1 MGAQAVVLYSTGTG
15 NSFRVACWAREIF
28 ADKKIP
34 CVIRQITTR
43 SPEGLPIARPGDYL
57 GVSVPT
63 HGFGAQWSV
72 VKKVLALP
80 RGNGCTGFVTACC
93 AGMKL
98 GRIHVPGVEGTA
110 AWGIALILALK
121 GYKVR
126 AVNGVD
132 MPSNWIVVHPGF
144 SRASAVS
151 MSEQCRRRYA
161 LLLDRVTSGRNFFPA
176 RSFVTLVLGIA
187 LLPVTLGYNLLGR
200 FVLSKML
207 FADKRCTSCGQCA
220 RSCPVH
226 GITMRNQGKPFPRW
240 SFKCESCM
248 RCVGFCPERAI
259 QMNTL
264 WLVGVSWLLF
274 SGAPALVGALQG
286 LLPGAMSAGATPVG
300 SARALVG
307 LAQVALVFG
316 GSWLLGEALFFLSR
330 IPGARSVLMYTS
342 LSRYYRRYHEPLTR
356 AADLQGSEASRRR
369 GRLTPVSR
377 DP

>member
-1 MGAQAVVLYSTGTG
+1 MRAQAAVLYSTGTG

-28 ADKKIP
+28 EDKGIP
-34 CVIRQITTR
+34 CVVRQITTR
-43 SPEGLPIARPGDYL
+43 SPEGPRGARPGDYL

-72 VKKVLALP
+72 LKSVFALP
-80 RGNGCTGFVTACC
+80 RGNGCTAFVTACC

-98 GRIHVPGVEGTA
+98 GRIHVPGMEGTA

-151 MSEQCRRRYA
+151 MSALCRKRYA
-161 LLLDRVTSGRNFFPA
+161 LLLDRVTSGSTFFPV

-187 LLPVTLGYNLLGR
+187 LVPVTLGYNLLGR
-200 FVLSKML
+200 FVLSKVL
-207 FADKRCTSCGQCA
+207 FADTRCTSCGQCA

-226 GITMRNQGKPFPRW
+226 GITMRNHGKPFPRW

-264 WLVGVSWLLF
+264 WLVGVSWLLLY
-274 SGAPALVGALQG
+274 GAPALVEALLG
-286 LLPGAMSAGATPVG
+286 LLPGAVSAGA
-300 SARALVG
+300 ARVFVVP
-307 LAQVALVFG
+307 AQIAMAFG

-356 AADLQGSEASRRR
+356 AADLQE
-369 GRLTPVSR
+369 
-377 DP
+377 

>member
-1 MGAQAVVLYSTGTG
+1 VGAQAVVLYSTGTG

-28 ADKKIP
+28 ADKGIP
-34 CVIRQITTR
+34 CVVRQITTR
-43 SPEGLPIARPGDYL
+43 SPEGPYTPRPGDYL

-72 VKKVLALP
+72 LKKVFALP
-80 RGNGCTGFVTACC
+80 RGNGCIGFVTACC
-93 AGMKL
+93 AGMML

-110 AWGIALILALK
+110 AWGIALMLALK

-144 SRASAVS
+144 SNASAAT
-151 MSEQCRRRYA
+151 MSALCRKRYA
-161 LLLDRVTSGRNFFPA
+161 LLLDRVTSGRTFFPA

-187 LLPVTLGYNLLGR
+187 LVPVTLGYNLLGR

-220 RSCPVH
+220 RSCPVA
-226 GITMRNQGKPFPRW
+226 GITMRNHGKLFPRW
-240 SFKCESCM
+240 SFTCESCM

-274 SGAPALVGALQG
+274 NGAPALADALRG
-286 LLPGAMSAGATPVG
+286 LLPGTVSAGATRILD
-300 SARALVG
+300 A

-342 LSRYYRRYHEPLTR
+342 LSQYYRRYHEPLTR
-356 AADLQGSEASRRR
+356 AADLQGGEASQRR
-369 GRLTPVSR
+369 GRLTPVRR